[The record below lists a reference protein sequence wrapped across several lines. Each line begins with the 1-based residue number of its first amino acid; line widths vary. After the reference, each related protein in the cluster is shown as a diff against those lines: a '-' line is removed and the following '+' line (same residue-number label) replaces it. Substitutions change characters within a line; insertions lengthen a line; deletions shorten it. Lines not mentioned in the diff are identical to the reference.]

1 MQSVQ
6 NRTHSEHSLCVCCC
20 TLVCWTEPEV
30 GQPTLQRA
38 CPPRELLGP
47 SPVPGTQAAPSMY
60 VLNEWISNIFRKG
73 RLVSE
78 KGWRVVEVFGV
89 WQVSR
94 FMG

>member
-1 MQSVQ
+1 MCRTEHIALPVCLLLHAAGQSWRWVSQ
-6 NRTHSEHSLCVCCC
+6 HYKKVD
-20 TLVCWTEPEV
+20 
-30 GQPTLQRA
+30 
-38 CPPRELLGP
+38 PPLELLSP
-47 SPVPGTQAAPSMY
+47 SPVPGTLSVPNMY
-60 VLNEWISNIFRKG
+60 VLNEWISNIFRKD